1 MKYKNLLN
9 IYFNS
14 GEFEESLIRLK
25 KENETKEYVQEY
37 VIKAKRYVDFYTNIE
52 KDDNKE
58 ENSEY
63 NN

>member
-1 MKYKNLLN
+1 
-9 IYFNS
+9 
-14 GEFEESLIRLK
+14 LK

-52 KDDNKE
+52 KDENKE